1 MKELL
6 AIVYIGNEWILRNG
20 QPIGTAT
27 QFRTPGALI
36 TIILKNVFMLAGV
49 LLLVMIIL
57 GGVSYIS
64 GAGNNDP
71 KKTAAAKQTMTNAII
86 GFLIIFTSYWIIK
99 IIETITGLKIIS
111 P

>member
-6 AIVYIGNEWILRNG
+6 AIVYIGNEWFIQSQLS
-20 QPIGTAT
+20 IGRAR
-27 QFRTPGALI
+27 QFSTPGALI
-36 TIILKNVFMLAGV
+36 TIILKNVFILAGV
-49 LLLVMIIL
+49 LLLVIIIL

-71 KKTAAAKQTMTNAII
+71 KKAAAAKQTITNAII

-99 IIETITGLKIIS
+99 IIETITGLKII
-111 P
+111 